1 MSLTT
6 TSNMPSGSH
15 MSGAT
20 SAMVPVNP
28 RGATPT
34 TVKSIVLILIVCP
47 SWSARSVLTITTG
60 IRAPGRSSS
69 ALNER
74 PAESGAPSVSK

>member
-1 MSLTT
+1 M
-6 TSNMPSGSH
+6 
-15 MSGAT
+15 

-34 TVKSIVLILIVCP
+34 TVKSIALILIVCP
-47 SWSARSVLTITTG
+47 EQVGAIVLTMTTG

-69 ALNER
+69 GVNAR
-74 PAESGAPSVSK
+74 PAASGTPSVSK